1 VTRIR
6 LRLSAIV
13 LLALFVTMAGCHS
26 SHESE
31 IEQGVAVANQ
41 WLEFVDAGKYDEAL
55 AISDREI
62 MLSFGGRRRFI
73 RDFFEI
79 KTLFGKEFSRSLKDK
94 AYEKDPEDAAPG
106 EYVRI
111 HYDSSWKLAP
121 KATELMLIKK
131 QDDGT
136 WKVHK
141 YVIRPDR

>member
-1 VTRIR
+1 MV
-6 LRLSAIV
+6 
-13 LLALFVTMAGCHS
+13 GCIHR
-26 SHESE
+26 SHQAD

-41 WLEFVDAGKYDEAL
+41 WLEFVDAGKYDQAL

-79 KTLFGKEFSRSLKDK
+79 KTLFGKKLSRSFKDE
-94 AYEKDPEDAAPG
+94 AYEKDPKDAAPG

-136 WKVHK
+136 WKVHE
-141 YVIRPDR
+141 YVIRPD